1 MSLTET
7 KPMNFK
13 DFYSKTENRL
23 TDAILSLWATG
34 DKEMQDYFR
43 YLLSQEPIMAD
54 AVFQNTFPWEQGKI
68 EFGESAGIFD
78 QKFINAL
85 DAIKDKDFRFPKDRK
100 PYRHQLQSWKTLL
113 EQKKSIAVTTGTGSG
128 KTECFMLPVIHDI
141 HENCKN
147 KDGVN
152 AIFLYPLNA
161 LIASQRKRMHAWCS
175 ALDGVKYAL
184 LTGDTPNIESG
195 KEKKEK
201 ALPELISRE
210 QIRAT
215 PPQILFTNPTMLEY
229 MLVRNADVPI
239 IEKSKGA
246 LRWILLDEAHTL
258 TGSKAAEIALLIRR
272 VVSAFE
278 VNIEDIRFAITSAT
292 VGSGNTDSLKK
303 FMSDLCGISKDQI
316 EVITGERVN
325 NQILDQDIPSLS
337 PMLSKN
343 NIKLLRQKF
352 LNSKAISQSEIG
364 KDFKVSNKL
373 EQLAIIDTLS
383 EQKINNENLLPVRGH
398 FFTRGIGGVY
408 VCTNKKCDK
417 HKGEKP
423 NKAMGTMYTIA
434 GKKCSCG
441 HPLLELIACRSCGN
455 MMMEG
460 ERVKGATPK
469 LDRIRQKASL
479 GYEAFSVENETDNE
493 DEEKRNDERR
503 DNALIRLINRDQIN
517 QDIDLTPC
525 SINNDDT
532 IDYGSEDFFM
542 TDDTH
547 CPHCGNQ
554 NEYPIHFR
562 ISSAFTNRILSDIVL
577 DQTEVAERQTTK
589 TLYKGRKYISF
600 TDSRQGTA
608 KISAL
613 INIDSE
619 SDWIRYQVYHF
630 LLKKLK
636 QNEVNASTDELIQAR
651 AMYVSQLDTAP
662 PFMKI
667 KIEQDIAK
675 INGLLGSGNS
685 SNLLASRSS
694 WREIVDFIKE
704 KEDFKT
710 LFKKGARGNNLAI
723 KNEAYAKSLLYDQ
736 FARRIPR
743 ERSLENLGLIN
754 IVYPSLD
761 NLQAPDIAVKMG
773 IDNMEWVDLLKI
785 ATDYIIRYNFNFF
798 LDDSMREFTS
808 KFYRSESIYPSN
820 NEIVN
825 AKKWRLYNSQSIAQ
839 SRLVLLICAGLE
851 WHDRAEI
858 NEEREDLLNEL
869 LEKIWRTLQQKVLNE
884 DGAGFKLDFFESTN
898 FEIAGKE
905 FLCPVTN
912 RLIDKVFRGYSPL
925 IKGNLESN
933 NIDNYKIDESKN
945 YEFPVFSKPFHKNA
959 ENVTISNDEVSSWLK
974 ENSIGARE
982 KGLWNDLHERIF
994 DHSKLYLAG
1003 EHSAQQDKRRL
1014 KELEEQFENGE
1025 INVLSCSTTMEMG
1038 VDIGGIS
1045 AVVMSNVPPM
1055 PANYLQRTGRA
1066 GRRSENKSLALT
1078 FCAPN
1083 PIGLRTMNNPKWALE
1098 HKIASPILAF
1108 DSKNIVER
1116 HVNSLLFGFF
1126 VRSQQNTNRG
1136 LNVKENIEKFYYE
1149 DTPSIAESFLNWL
1162 DGDEVL
1168 QYQNELSYIVK
1179 DTQLSEASS
1188 EELIS
1193 TVKDNFNR
1201 TIIKIR
1207 SQKEGFEKKLSEL
1220 KKEFGDSSPAYKA
1233 IGYRKGQFLQK
1244 FVLNYLAEEN
1254 FLPNAGLPTGI
1265 VDFEKITLSDLQKS
1279 KGKFKSNPSY
1289 TISRALTEFA
1299 PGNNILIDGL
1309 NYKSSGIVMKNNW
1322 GQATERNVIQGC
1334 RSCGYQRT
1342 VDLGEKVGDNCP
1354 ECNEVNSFNG
1364 LDLGEDRK
1372 SYTELV
1378 EPAGFSIDLFS
1389 IPTRVISEKSKP
1401 QYLEP
1406 LLLNIKPWAKD
1417 QNQFIDFRTS
1427 SSETETQVLFYNTGE
1442 GEGYS
1447 LCLDCGRVEMSTER
1461 LEGHRRLRG
1470 GKDSKGESLCSAQ
1483 NVREHIILG
1492 SRFNTDFTEIRLK
1505 NRNQSFVNDKML
1517 AYSLG
1522 VIFSKS
1528 LAEYLAVEESE
1539 LGFGIKQYKGYQTI
1553 FIYDTAKGGAGYA
1566 SQFRLYAEKILNL
1579 ALQVLDNC
1587 DCQNACTKCMIDRS
1601 TQWHIEDLDRHMAI
1615 DWLRAA
1621 LENQLP
1627 KDLNTPNN
1635 DVSLV
1640 FVSMH
1645 DELKRLN
1652 YHYGIKSINIHI
1664 NNTISEWDIES
1675 LKWLEELKR
1684 ERIVVNL
1691 IVEGEISYSNNQEK
1705 ISAHLLS
1712 YNFNLKQGTSNKLKN
1727 YAIHASVI
1735 LQNNKCVGYISN
1747 EGYDSLSPEWSV
1759 DFKEKIYKV
1768 ENFISLD
1775 HAGYVVPNFST
1786 SNLYES
1792 RIKGNLPRNS
1802 QSNDV
1807 ALLMSENLSNFKELL
1822 SKVSGKKYQVSY
1834 FDKYNQ
1840 SEFSLR
1846 LILQFINQIREI
1858 WSIEVSQFNVHLS
1871 KADFKSFNYPEYIIH
1886 NYKELD
1892 DYVYDLKELSANFD
1906 FAIDFKEERRLPHYR
1921 YFEFKSEETSF
1932 SIRIDAGIAHGL
1944 KPIDRL
1950 TSNDMKMDNQVF
1962 EIRKDVSHDIIY
1974 NISID

>member
-1 MSLTET
+1 MFLIET

-43 YLLSQEPIMAD
+43 FLLSQEPIMAD

-68 EFGESAGIFD
+68 EFGESAGIFN
-78 QKFINAL
+78 QEFINAL
-85 DAIKDKDFRFPKDRK
+85 DTIKDKDFRFPKDRR
-100 PYRHQLQSWKTLL
+100 PYKHQLKSWKTLL
-113 EQKKSIAVTTGTGSG
+113 DKKKSIAVTTGTGSG

-147 KDGVN
+147 QDGVN

-184 LTGDTPNIESG
+184 LTGDTPNKESG
-195 KEKKEK
+195 KNKKEK

-325 NQILDQDIPSLS
+325 NQISDKDIPSLS
-337 PMLSKN
+337 PMLSNN

-364 KDFKVSNKL
+364 KDFNVANKL
-373 EQLAIIDTLS
+373 EQLGIIDTLA
-383 EQKINNENLLPVRGH
+383 EHKVNKENLLPVRGH

-408 VCTNKKCDK
+408 VCTNTNCDK

-423 NKAMGTMYTIA
+423 KKAIGTMYTIA
-434 GKKCSCG
+434 SKKCSCG

-460 ERVKGATPK
+460 ERVKGANPK
-469 LDRIRQKASL
+469 LDRVRQKASL
-479 GYEAFSVENETDNE
+479 GYEAFSVENESDND
-493 DEEKRNDERR
+493 DEKKIDERV
-503 DNALIRLINRDQIN
+503 DNGLFRLIKSDQFDKN
-517 QDIDLTPC
+517 IDLTPC
-525 SINNDDT
+525 SINKDDT
-532 IDYGSEDFFM
+532 INYGGEDFFL

-577 DQTEVAERQTTK
+577 DQTDVAERQTTK

-619 SDWIRYQVYHF
+619 SDWIRYQVYHY

-636 QNEVNASTDELIQAR
+636 QNEVDASTDDLIQAR
-651 AMYVSQLDTAP
+651 AMYVSQLDAAP
-662 PFMKI
+662 PFMKK
-667 KIEQDIAK
+667 KIEEDINK
-675 INGLLGSGNS
+675 INELLGAGNTS
-685 SNLLASRSS
+685 ELKKSRSS

-723 KNEAYAKSLLYDQ
+723 ENEAYAKSLLYDQ

-761 NLQAPDIAVKMG
+761 NLQAPEIAVKLG
-773 IDNMEWVDLLKI
+773 IENTEWVNLLKI

-798 LDDSMREFTS
+798 FDDAMRVFTS

-869 LEKIWRTLQQKVLNE
+869 LEKIWRTLQQKVLSA
-884 DGAGFKLDFFESTN
+884 DGDGFKLDFFEN
-898 FEIAGKE
+898 AKFEIAGKE

-945 YEFPVFSKPFHKNA
+945 YEFPVYSNPFHKN
-959 ENVTISNDEVSSWLK
+959 EDNETITNGEVSLWLN
-974 ENSIGARE
+974 ENSQGARE

-994 DHSKLYLAG
+994 DYSKLYLAG
-1003 EHSAQQDKRRL
+1003 EHSAQQDKKRL

-1108 DSKNIVER
+1108 DSKNIIER
-1116 HVNSLLFGFF
+1116 HVNSLLFGFYI
-1126 VRSQQNTNRG
+1126 RSEQNVNRG

-1149 DTPSIAESFLNWL
+1149 DTPSIAQSFLNWL
-1162 DGDEVL
+1162 DGADVL
-1168 QYQNELSYIVK
+1168 QYQKHLDNLVK
-1179 DTQLSEASS
+1179 GTQLSGTSS
-1188 EELIS
+1188 EELIFI
-1193 TVKDNFNR
+1193 VKDNFNK
-1201 TIIKIR
+1201 TIVKIR
-1207 SQKEGFEKKLSEL
+1207 SQKEGYEKKLEEL
-1220 KKEFGDSSPAYKA
+1220 KKQFGDSSPAYKA

-1244 FVLNYLAEEN
+1244 FVLNFLAEEN

-1265 VDFEKITLSDLQKS
+1265 VDFEKITLSDLKKS
-1279 KGKFKSNPSY
+1279 NNKFKNNPSY

-1309 NYKSSGIVMKNNW
+1309 SYKSSGIVMKNNW
-1322 GQATERNVIQGC
+1322 GNATERNVIQGC
-1334 RSCGYQRT
+1334 KSCGYQRT
-1342 VDLGEKVGDNCP
+1342 VQLEEKVGDNCP
-1354 ECNEVNSFNG
+1354 ECHAVNSFQG
-1364 LDLGEDRK
+1364 LELGEDRK
-1372 SYTELV
+1372 SFTELI
-1378 EPAGFSIDLFS
+1378 EPVGFSIDLYS
-1389 IPTRVISEKSKP
+1389 TPTRVISEKSKP

-1406 LLLNIKPWAKD
+1406 LLLNIKPWSKN
-1417 QNQFIDFRTS
+1417 QNPLIDFRTS
-1427 SSETETQVLFYNTGE
+1427 ANETETQVLFYNTGE

-1447 LCLDCGRVEMSTER
+1447 LCLDCGRVDMSTER
-1461 LEGHRRLRG
+1461 LEGHKRLRG
-1470 GKDSKGESLCSAQ
+1470 GKDSSGESLCSAQ
-1483 NVREHIILG
+1483 NIREHIILG

-1505 NRNQSFVNDKML
+1505 NQNQSFVNDKML

-1528 LAEYLAVEESE
+1528 LAEYLAIEESE

-1566 SQFRLYAEKILNL
+1566 SQFRLYAEKILKL
-1579 ALQVLDNC
+1579 ALKVLDNC

-1601 TQWHIEDLDRHMAI
+1601 TQWHIEDLDRHVAI

-1627 KDLNTPNN
+1627 KDLKTSDNSF
-1635 DVSLV
+1635 SLV
-1640 FVSMH
+1640 FGSLN
-1645 DELKRLN
+1645 DEIKRLN

-1664 NNTISEWDIES
+1664 NNAISEWDIES

-1712 YNFNLKQGTSNKLKN
+1712 YNFHLKQGTKNRLKE
-1727 YAIHASVI
+1727 YPIHLSVT
-1735 LQNNKCVGYISN
+1735 LQNDKNIGYISN
-1747 EGYDSLSPEWSV
+1747 ENYDGLSSEWSL
-1759 DFKEKIYKV
+1759 DFTEKFYKV
-1768 ENFISLD
+1768 ERFLPLD
-1775 HAGYVVPNFST
+1775 YSEYTVPDFST

-1802 QSNDV
+1802 RSNDV
-1807 ALLMSENLSNFKELL
+1807 ALLMSENLLNLKELL
-1822 SKVSGKKYQVSY
+1822 SKVSGKTYQVSY

-1858 WSIEVSQFNVHLS
+1858 WSIEVSEFNVHLS
-1871 KADFKSFNYPEYIIH
+1871 KADFKTFDYPTYIIN

-1892 DYVYDLKELSANFD
+1892 DYVYDLKELSKNFE
-1906 FAIDFKEERRLPHYR
+1906 FAISFKEERRLPHYR

-1932 SIRIDAGIAHGL
+1932 SVRIDAGIAHGL
-1944 KPIDRL
+1944 KPIERL
-1950 TSNDMKMDNQVF
+1950 TSNHMKMNNLVF
-1962 EIRKDVSHDIIY
+1962 EIRKDVRHDIIY
-1974 NISID
+1974 NISVD